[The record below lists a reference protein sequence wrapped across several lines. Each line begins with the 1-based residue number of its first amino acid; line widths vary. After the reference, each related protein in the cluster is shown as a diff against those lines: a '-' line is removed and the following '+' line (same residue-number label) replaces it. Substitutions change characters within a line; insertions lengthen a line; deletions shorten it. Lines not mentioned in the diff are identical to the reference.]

1 MRLGID
7 DETVENPTAG
17 DIERRIPDRS
27 PHEAWSAFLERD
39 DETWIE
45 ADAVEN
51 GRYRVSHVEGTK
63 IFEGGREVDGQE
75 LRKLF
80 ALYLKGDDRFRQ
92 NMTWEAWDAKPVPQ
106 GTSSRKQGYWPV
118 VVMPVAAILLFV
130 VLELLSNWIG
140 QIPWDRL
147 PLPEWMKTTPALLV
161 IGFFFACVLLVL
173 VALIVKSFEVRRMA
187 RWPKTMGR
195 IVRSQS
201 GLALTRTDSK
211 DIPRNE
217 RVADIVYEFEVNGRK
232 YRGKRFT
239 LAEKVS
245 EEEVPGI
252 LAQHPVGKIVPVY
265 YDPSNPEDCTLEREL
280 PKGLLLGCLPML
292 GFGLAGVIGTIFA
305 VTTGLSFM
313 EAKLPNAIAPLVL
326 LLGGGALIVL
336 IVGIGILRGTFEARR
351 WPKTTG
357 TVTSS
362 GVHDFELA
370 RNRSRSSVRS
380 SSGTTTSYM
389 PVVEYT
395 YKVAGKSY
403 TSRSVR
409 LDTEVAGSRSY
420 AEKLAA
426 RYPAGAVVR
435 VYYDPKDPMRS
446 ALEIR
451 SGLAWGMLALAAALL
466 AGAILAT
473 GIFTPGGR

>member
-7 DETVENPTAG
+7 DETVETPTAG
-17 DIERRIPDRS
+17 DISSRIPDTP
-27 PHEAWSAFLERD
+27 PHETWSAFLERD
-39 DETWIE
+39 EETWIE
-45 ADAVEN
+45 ADATEG
-51 GRYRVSHVEGTK
+51 GRFHVSHVEGTK
-63 IFEGGREVDGQE
+63 IFEGGRSLDGREVRE
-75 LRKLF
+75 LF
-80 ALYLKGDDRFRQ
+80 TLYLKGDERFRSRIP
-92 NMTWEAWDAKPVPQ
+92 WKAWDPKEVAPA
-106 GTSSRKQGYWPV
+106 SRIKKQAYWPV
-118 VVMPVAAILLFV
+118 VVAPVAAILLFV
-130 VLELLSNWIG
+130 GLEFLSTWFR

-147 PLPEWMKTTPALLV
+147 PLPDWMKTTPALLV
-161 IGFFFACVLLVL
+161 LGFFFACVLLVL

-195 IVRSQS
+195 IVRSEAA
-201 GLALTRTDSK
+201 LALTRTDSK

-252 LAQHPVGKIVPVY
+252 LAQHPAGKVVPVY
-265 YDPSNPEDCTLEREL
+265 YDPANPEDSTLERGL
-280 PKGLLLGCLPML
+280 PEGLLLGCLPLL
-292 GFGLAGVIGTIFA
+292 GFGLAGVIGVIFA

-313 EAKLPNAIAPLVL
+313 EARLPNAIAPLVL

-370 RNRSRSSVRS
+370 RNRSRSSVRYT
-380 SSGTTTSYM
+380 SGTTTSYM

-435 VYYDPKDPMRS
+435 VYYDPKNPMRS

-466 AGAILAT
+466 AGAVLAT
-473 GIFTPGGR
+473 GIFTPGWR